1 VGHPELEDAVRR
13 IIMAAVVLVGL
24 VSHAAVMAAQVAEVS
39 PGARI
44 RFRAPPVVA
53 TRITGTVLERRAD
66 TVLVA
71 PEKGSPVTVPIS
83 AFTTLD
89 ISKGKSR
96 AEGAKVGALW
106 SAAVYALYAIAI
118 ASGGDPCDGRATCA
132 TTNDPTAG
140 DLIALT
146 AAGAG
151 LGAGI
156 GALIGREKWER
167 VTLGGRTNGATR

>member
-1 VGHPELEDAVRR
+1 MRR
-13 IIMAAVVLVGL
+13 IVLAGVVLVGL
-24 VSHAAVMAAQVAEVS
+24 LSPASSMTAQVAEVS

-53 TRITGTVLERRAD
+53 TRLTGTVLERRAD
-66 TVLVA
+66 TVRVA
-71 PEKGSPVTVPIS
+71 PEKGSPFTVPIT

-106 SAAVYALYAIAI
+106 SAGFFGVYALAI
-118 ASGGDPCDGRATCA
+118 ASGGDSCGGGATCA

-140 DLIALT
+140 ELIGFI
-146 AAGAG
+146 AAGS
-151 LGAGI
+151 LFGAGI
-156 GALIGREKWER
+156 GAIISREKWER
-167 VTLGGRTNGATR
+167 VPLVGRTSAVTR